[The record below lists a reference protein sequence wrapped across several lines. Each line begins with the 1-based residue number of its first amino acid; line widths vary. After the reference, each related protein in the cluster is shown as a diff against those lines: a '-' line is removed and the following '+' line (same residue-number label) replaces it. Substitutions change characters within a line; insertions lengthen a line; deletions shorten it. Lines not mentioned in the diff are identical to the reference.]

1 MKILE
6 IDVDFDFADADD
18 MKRFEETYPITM
30 GELTKI
36 QEKNQN
42 EKEKM
47 ANSEQIR
54 EFCNVISNFFDKVF
68 GEGVSNKVFKGKAN
82 YMVCL
87 RAFKSVVAEKEKQDA
102 EMDEIAAYV
111 EKYSPDRVKRS

>member
-36 QEKNQN
+36 QERNQN

-68 GEGVSNKVFKGKAN
+68 GEGVSNKVFK
-82 YMVCL
+82 
-87 RAFKSVVAEKEKQDA
+87 EKQTIWCVY
-102 EMDEIAAYV
+102 ELL
-111 EKYSPDRVKRS
+111 SQL

>member
-36 QEKNQN
+36 QERNQN
-42 EKEKM
+42 
-47 ANSEQIR
+47 
-54 EFCNVISNFFDKVF
+54 
-68 GEGVSNKVFKGKAN
+68 
-82 YMVCL
+82 
-87 RAFKSVVAEKEKQDA
+87 
-102 EMDEIAAYV
+102 
-111 EKYSPDRVKRS
+111 